1 MKKVDL
7 DSSYRASY
15 YTQRVI
21 SLGSYH
27 LPPVVIRGHPF
38 HGEKRAEIFI
48 AFSEWKKEI
57 SSTRSV
63 CLAFS
68 I

>member
-48 AFSEWKKEI
+48 AFSVEMKD
-57 SSTRSV
+57 V
-63 CLAFS
+63 F
-68 I
+68 